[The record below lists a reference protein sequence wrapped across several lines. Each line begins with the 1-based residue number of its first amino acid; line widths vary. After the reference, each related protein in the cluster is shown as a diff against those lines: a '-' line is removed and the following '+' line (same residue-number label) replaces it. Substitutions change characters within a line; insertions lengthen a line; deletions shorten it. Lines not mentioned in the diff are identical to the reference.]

1 MASSPFHLCRDPAR
15 KSRLWRREA
24 LLWGCALWVSLW
36 PPRGAAFNLDTKFVV
51 LKKGRTPESFFGLSV
66 ALHQRTDPQGYLRLP
81 ELGNLL
87 EGSSHA
93 AAALSELEQNG
104 IHTAWDVA
112 LSLLAGAP
120 RDVSEELPNAPRTGA
135 MYACPLTAATDD
147 CKRVDI
153 KVSSEPNSNIV
164 QDMWLGVTIA
174 SQRSSSGRVMA
185 CAHRYTRVL
194 WAGNEDQRRMV
205 GKCFVRGN
213 DLTLQEEDDWQ
224 TYHNEMCNANTDL
237 EETGMCQM
245 GISGG
250 FTDSNVVYF
259 GAPGAYNWQGSDYVI
274 RRKSSWDQDEI
285 HYPNEKYSNSY
296 IGYTIEAGAN
306 VLRNANI
313 TFITGA
319 PRYNHTGAV
328 FLMVF
333 DASRTL
339 EKKLMLSGEQ
349 VGSYFGSSIALADL
363 NNDGWQDL
371 IVGAPYYFDRKEE
384 KGGAVYVYMN
394 LGGTFHHIP
403 NHTLTGPSNSSF
415 GLSVAH
421 IGDVDKDDFQD
432 IAIGAPFEGSGK
444 VYIYQSS
451 SEKLFEKPQQ
461 VISGEDIGPG
471 IRTFGYS
478 FSGGMD
484 VDGNSYPDLLVG
496 SLSEN
501 LVLLRARPVINI
513 VSKDFTVTPSTLDPA
528 RCNEDSCIEIRVC
541 FSYSQSAGDPKYRE
555 SIELNY
561 IVEADRDRRPPR
573 VYFAGTNS
581 AVYRGRL
588 YMPNRKCQN
597 LKVLLRE
604 DIRDKLN
611 PIAFSMNYSLAEKPM
626 TFQLGLRSLDKFPVL
641 NEDQHREE
649 HTEIQF
655 QKECGIDSVC
665 NSNLQIQAVFANEQ
679 NQVLP
684 RRHGT
689 QVLQYSREVKKL
701 HLNVTVTNFPST
713 ATNGEDAHEA
723 QLNITV
729 PPSLLPSSV
738 RPSGACRFE
747 ETVLCELGN
756 PFKKN
761 QRAELIITF
770 EVIGITLN
778 TQEVVVQVEPTTI
791 SNQSDLMP
799 VSAVLMVDYTVDA
812 SLMIV
817 NRWLQSYFSGTV
829 MGESAMKS
837 EVDVGSP
844 IEFYF
849 QVTTKGESLGSL
861 GTITLGFEWPYEA
874 SNGKWLLYPTEILV
888 KGNENRRCEPP
899 GHVINYLNLT
909 LLDGGSA
916 RRKRELEASP
926 KTELPITLAASKKAK
941 SETALSCSKGT
952 SRCIWFECPLQDIG
966 ASAHVIVRARVW
978 NSTFIEDY
986 NNFDRVKVDGQA
998 TLFLRT
1004 NTSTINMKNHTV
1016 WFSVNIDSELSE
1028 EQPAELELWLVLVS
1042 VAAGL
1047 LLLGIIVVVL
1057 WKCNF
1062 FKRTR
1067 YYRILPKY
1075 HAIRIRQEDRYQP
1088 AGGFLPAKHKKQWVT
1103 SWQEPGRYY

>member
-1 MASSPFHLCRDPAR
+1 MALRQFQLCAQE
-15 KSRLWRREA
+15 SRLWGRKA
-24 LLWGCALWVSLW
+24 LLLGCALWVLLG
-36 PPRGAAFNLDTKFVV
+36 PPRCAAFNLDTKFVV
-51 LKKGRTPESFFGLSV
+51 LKRGRTPDSFFGLSV
-66 ALHQRTDPQGYLRLP
+66 ALHKRTNPPEYL
-81 ELGNLL
+81 
-87 EGSSHA
+87 
-93 AAALSELEQNG
+93 
-104 IHTAWDVA
+104 
-112 LSLLAGAP
+112 LLAGAP
-120 RDVSEELPNAPRTGA
+120 RDVAEERPNATRTGA
-135 MYACPLTAATDD
+135 MYACPLTASTDD
-147 CKRVDI
+147 CERVNI

-164 QDMWLGVTIA
+164 EDMWLGVTIA
-174 SQRSSSGRVMA
+174 SQRTSSGRVMA

-205 GKCFVRGN
+205 GKCYVRGN
-213 DLTLQEEDDWQ
+213 DLSLQKEDDWQ
-224 TYHNEMCNANTDL
+224 TYHNEMCNANTDF
-237 EETGMCQM
+237 ENTGMCQM

-250 FTDSNVVYF
+250 FTDSNVYF
-259 GAPGAYNWQGSDYVI
+259 GAPGAYNWQGTDYI
-274 RRKSSWDQDEI
+274 IHRESWDQADI
-285 HYPNEKYSNSY
+285 NYPDEKYGNSY
-296 IGYTIEAGAN
+296 IGYTIEAGTN
-306 VLRNANI
+306 VLRNADV

-328 FLMVF
+328 FLMVY
-333 DASRTL
+333 DASRIL

-394 LGGTFHHIP
+394 LGGTFHHAP
-403 NHTLTGPSNSSF
+403 NHTMTGPSNSSF

-421 IGDVDKDDFQD
+421 IGDVDQDDFQD
-432 IAIGAPFEGSGK
+432 IAIGAPFEGWGK

-451 SEKLFEKPQQ
+451 SEKPFEKPQQ
-461 VISGEDIGPG
+461 IISGEDIGPG
-471 IRTFGYS
+471 ISTFGYS

-513 VSKDFTVTPSTLDPA
+513 VSKDFTVTPSPLDPA
-528 RCNEDSCIEIRVC
+528 RCDEDSCIKIQVC
-541 FSYSQSAGDPKYRE
+541 FAYSHSAGDPTYRE
-555 SIELNY
+555 NIELNY

-581 AVYRGRL
+581 AVYRGRFS
-588 YMPNRKCQN
+588 MPNRKCQI
-597 LKVLLRE
+597 LKVLLR
-604 DIRDKLN
+604 DDNRDKLN

-641 NEDQHREE
+641 NEDQRREE

-665 NSNLQIQAVFANEQ
+665 NSNLQIQAVFVNEQ
-679 NQVLP
+679 NQMLP

-713 ATNGEDAHEA
+713 PTNGEDAHEA
-723 QLNITV
+723 LLNITV

-738 RPSGACRFE
+738 RPSGACTFE
-747 ETVLCELGN
+747 KTVLCELGN

-770 EVIGITLN
+770 EVIRITLN
-778 TQEVVVQVEPTTI
+778 TPEVAVELEATTI

-799 VSAVLMVDYTVDA
+799 VQAVLMVDYTVEA
-812 SLMIV
+812 TLTIV

-837 EVDVGSP
+837 ETDVGSP
-844 IEFYF
+844 IEFDF

-888 KGNENRRCEPP
+888 KGNEIRHCEPP

-926 KTELPITLAASKKAK
+926 KPELPITLAASKKAK
-941 SETALSCSKGT
+941 SETFLSCSKGT
-952 SRCIWFECPLQDIG
+952 SRCIWFECPLPDIR
-966 ASAHVIVRARVW
+966 ALANVVVRARVW

-1004 NTSTINMKNHTV
+1004 NTSTVNMRNHTV

-1028 EQPAELELWLVLVS
+1028 EQPAELELWLVLLS
-1042 VAAGL
+1042 IAAGL
-1047 LLLGIIVVVL
+1047 LLLGIIVIVL
-1057 WKCNF
+1057 WKCGF
-1062 FKRTR
+1062 FRRANTRAMYEAKGQKAKRK
-1067 YYRILPKY
+1067 I
-1075 HAIRIRQEDRYQP
+1075 QP
-1088 AGGFLPAKHKKQWVT
+1088 SETKRLT
-1103 SWQEPGRYY
+1103 DSY

>member
-1 MASSPFHLCRDPAR
+1 MAPSPLGR
-15 KSRLWRREA
+15 SRLWRPEV
-24 LLWGCALWVSLW
+24 LLWAGALWLSLR
-36 PPRGAAFNLDTKFVV
+36 PAPGAAFNLDTRFVV
-51 LKKGRTPESFFGLSV
+51 LKTGPTPSSFFGFSV
-66 ALHQRTDPQGYLRLP
+66 ALHQRTHPPGYL
-81 ELGNLL
+81 
-87 EGSSHA
+87 
-93 AAALSELEQNG
+93 
-104 IHTAWDVA
+104 
-112 LSLLAGAP
+112 LLAGAP
-120 RDVSEELPNAPRTGA
+120 RDVAEGLPNATKTGA

-147 CKRVDI
+147 CQRVNI
-153 KVSSEPNSNIV
+153 KVSSDPHNNIV
-164 QDMWLGVTIA
+164 QDMWLGVAIA
-174 SQRSSSGRVMA
+174 SQRTSSGRVMA

-205 GKCFVRGN
+205 GKCYVRGN
-213 DLTLQEEDDWQ
+213 DLSLHEDDDWQ
-224 TYHNEMCNANTDL
+224 TYENEMCNANTDL
-237 EETGMCQM
+237 EKTGMCQM

-250 FTDSNVVYF
+250 FTDSNVYF
-259 GAPGAYNWQGSDYVI
+259 GAPGAYNWQGTDYVI
-274 RRKSSWDQDEI
+274 HRESWDQADI
-285 HYPNEKYSNSY
+285 HYPDEKHGNSY

-306 VLRNANI
+306 VLRNADV
-313 TFITGA
+313 TFVTGA
-319 PRYNHTGAV
+319 PRYNHTGAI
-328 FLMVF
+328 FLMVY
-333 DASRTL
+333 DARRTL
-339 EKKLMLSGEQ
+339 EKKLMIPGEQ

-394 LGGTFHHIP
+394 LGGTFHNTP
-403 NHTLTGPSNSSF
+403 NRTLTGPSNSSF

-451 SEKLFEKPQQ
+451 SEKLFEEPQQ

-471 IRTFGYS
+471 IKTFGYS

-513 VSKDFTVTPSTLDPA
+513 VNKTFSVTPSPLDPA
-528 RCNEDSCIEIRVC
+528 RCNEASCIDIEVC
-541 FSYSQSAGDPKYRE
+541 FSYAQSAGDPKYKE
-555 SIELNY
+555 NIELNY

-573 VYFAGTNS
+573 VYFASTHS
-581 AVYRGRL
+581 AVYSGRL
-588 YMPNRKCQN
+588 SMPNRKCPK
-597 LKVLLRE
+597 LKVLLRD
-604 DIRDKLN
+604 DIRDKLH

-626 TFQLGLRSLDKFPVL
+626 PFRLGLHSLDKFPIL
-641 NEDQHREE
+641 NDDQHRET
-649 HTEIQF
+649 HAEIQF
-655 QKECGIDSVC
+655 RKECGVDNLC
-665 NSNLQIQAVFANEQ
+665 NSNLQVQAAFVNEQ
-679 NQVLP
+679 NQMLP

-723 QLNITV
+723 LLNITV
-729 PPSLLPSSV
+729 PSSLLPSSV

-747 ETVLCELGN
+747 ETVVCELGN

-778 TQEVVVQVEPTTI
+778 TQEVVIQVNRTTI
-791 SNQSDLMP
+791 SSQENLTP
-799 VSAVLMVDYTVDA
+799 VWAVLMVDYTVEA
-812 SLMIV
+812 TLTIV

-829 MGESAMKS
+829 MGESAMKT
-837 EVDVGSP
+837 EEDVGSP
-844 IEFYF
+844 IELDF

-888 KGNENRRCEPP
+888 KGNGNRRCEPP
-899 GHVINYLNLT
+899 GQVINYLNLT
-909 LLDGGSA
+909 LLDSSRA
-916 RRKRELEASP
+916 RRKRELETVPNS
-926 KTELPITLAASKKAK
+926 EFPITLAASKKAK
-941 SETALSCSKGT
+941 SEMSLSCSKGT
-952 SRCIWFECPLQDIG
+952 SHCIWFECPLQDIRS
-966 ASAHVIVRARVW
+966 SANVVVRARVW
-978 NSTFIEDY
+978 NSTFIEDFS
-986 NNFDRVKVDGQA
+986 NFDRVKVDGQA
-998 TLFLRT
+998 ILFLRT

-1028 EQPAELELWLVLVS
+1028 EQPAELELWLVLIS
-1042 VAAGL
+1042 IAAGL
-1047 LLLGIIVVVL
+1047 LLLGIIVIVL

-1067 YYRILPKY
+1067 YYRIIPKY

-1088 AGGFLPAKHKKQWVT
+1088 AGGFLPAKPKKQWVT
-1103 SWQEPGRYY
+1103 NWQEPERYY

>member
-1 MASSPFHLCRDPAR
+1 MVPSQFQPCQSPAQR
-15 KSRLWRREA
+15 SRLWRPKA
-24 LLWGCALWVSLW
+24 LLWGWTLWVSLC
-36 PPRGAAFNLDTKFVV
+36 PPPCAAFNLDTKFVV
-51 LKKGRTPESFFGLSV
+51 LKKGQTPKSFFGFSV
-66 ALHQRTDPQGYLRLP
+66 ALHKRTNPPGYL
-81 ELGNLL
+81 
-87 EGSSHA
+87 
-93 AAALSELEQNG
+93 
-104 IHTAWDVA
+104 
-112 LSLLAGAP
+112 LLAGAP
-120 RDVSEELPNAPRTGA
+120 RDVAEGLPNATQTGA
-135 MYACPLTAATDD
+135 MYACPLTSATDD
-147 CKRVDI
+147 CQRVNI
-153 KVSSEPNSNIV
+153 KVSSEPHNNIV
-164 QDMWLGVTIA
+164 HDMWLGVTIA
-174 SQRSSSGRVMA
+174 SQRTSSGRVMA

-205 GKCFVRGN
+205 GKCYIRGN
-213 DLTLQEEDDWQ
+213 DLSLQEDDDWQ
-224 TYHNEMCNANTDL
+224 TYHNEMCNANTDF
-237 EETGMCQM
+237 EKTGMCQM

-250 FTDSNVVYF
+250 FTDSNVYF
-259 GAPGAYNWQGSDYVI
+259 GAPGAYNWQGTDYVI
-274 RRKSSWDQDEI
+274 HRESWDQADI
-285 HYPNEKYSNSY
+285 HYPDEKYSNSY

-306 VLRNANI
+306 VLRSANI

-328 FLMVF
+328 FLMVY
-333 DASRTL
+333 DASLTL
-339 EKKLMLSGEQ
+339 RKKLMISGEQ
-349 VGSYFGSSIALADL
+349 VGSYFGGSIALADL

-394 LGGTFHHIP
+394 LGGTFHNTP
-403 NHTLTGPSNSSF
+403 NRTLTGPSKSSF
-415 GLSVAH
+415 GLAVAH
-421 IGDVDKDDFQD
+421 IGDIDKDDFQD
-432 IAIGAPFEGSGK
+432 IAIGAPFEGWGK

-451 SEKLFEKPQQ
+451 SERLFEKPQQ
-461 VISGEDIGPG
+461 VISGEDIGSG
-471 IRTFGYS
+471 IKTFGYS

-513 VSKDFTVTPSTLDPA
+513 VSKTFTVTPSPLDPA

-541 FSYSQSAGDPKYRE
+541 FSYSQSAGDPTYKE
-555 SIELNY
+555 NIELNY

-573 VYFAGTNS
+573 VYFASTLS
-581 AVYRGRL
+581 AIYRGRL
-588 YMPNRKCQN
+588 SMPNRRCQN

-604 DIRDKLN
+604 DIRDKLH

-626 TFQLGLRSLDKFPVL
+626 PFQLGLHSLDKFPIL
-641 NEDQHREE
+641 NDDQRREE
-649 HTEIQF
+649 HAEIQF
-655 QKECGIDSVC
+655 QKECGIDNLC
-665 NSNLQIQAVFANEQ
+665 NSNLQIQAVFANEL
-679 NQVLP
+679 NQILP
-684 RRHGT
+684 RRDGT

-701 HLNVTVTNFPST
+701 HLSLTVTNTPST

-723 QLNITV
+723 LLNITV

-756 PFKKN
+756 PFKKY

-778 TQEVVVQVEPTTI
+778 TQEVAIQVDPTTI
-791 SNQSDLMP
+791 SFQEDLKP
-799 VSAVLMVDYTVDA
+799 VWAILMVDYTVEA
-812 SLMIV
+812 TLTIV
-817 NRWLQSYFSGTV
+817 NRWPQSYFSGVV
-829 MGESAMKS
+829 MGESAMKT
-837 EVDVGSP
+837 EEDVGSP
-844 IEFYF
+844 IELDF

-888 KGNENRRCEPP
+888 KGNENRHCEPP

-909 LLDGGSA
+909 LLDGGKT

-926 KTELPITLAASKKAK
+926 NAELPVTLAASKKAK
-941 SETALSCSKGT
+941 SETSLSCSKGT

-966 ASAHVIVRARVW
+966 ALANVIVRARVW

-986 NNFDRVKVDGQA
+986 NNFDRVKVNGQA

-1004 NTSTINMKNHTV
+1004 NTSTINMKNHTL

-1042 VAAGL
+1042 IAAGL

-1067 YYRILPKY
+1067 YYRIIPKY

-1103 SWQEPGRYY
+1103 SWQEQGRYY

>member
-1 MASSPFHLCRDPAR
+1 MAPSQFQLCKTTVQ
-15 KSRLWRREA
+15 KSRLWKQKA
-24 LLWGCALWVSLW
+24 LLLGCTLWVSLC
-36 PPRGAAFNLDTKFVV
+36 PPRCAAFNLDTKFVV
-51 LKKGRTPESFFGLSV
+51 LKKGKTPNSFFGFSV
-66 ALHQRTDPQGYLRLP
+66 ALHKQTNPQKYL
-81 ELGNLL
+81 
-87 EGSSHA
+87 
-93 AAALSELEQNG
+93 
-104 IHTAWDVA
+104 
-112 LSLLAGAP
+112 LLAGAP
-120 RDVSEELPNAPRTGA
+120 RDVAEGLENDARTGA
-135 MYACPLTAATDD
+135 MYACPLTNETGD
-147 CKRVDI
+147 CERVNI
-153 KVSSEPNSNIV
+153 KVSSEPHNNIV

-174 SQRSSSGRVMA
+174 SQRTSTGRVMA

-205 GKCFVRGN
+205 GKCYVRGN
-213 DLTLQEEDDWQ
+213 DLSLHEDDDWQ
-224 TYHNEMCNANTDL
+224 TYHNEMCNANTDF
-237 EETGMCQM
+237 EKTGMCQM

-250 FTDSNVVYF
+250 FTDSNVYF
-259 GAPGAYNWQGSDYVI
+259 GAPGAYNWQGTDYVI
-274 RRKSSWDQDEI
+274 HRESWDQADIHFPDEK
-285 HYPNEKYSNSY
+285 HSNSY

-306 VLRNANI
+306 VLRNVNI

-319 PRYNHTGAV
+319 PRYNHTGAI
-328 FLMVF
+328 FLMVY
-333 DASRTL
+333 DESRIL
-339 EKKLMLSGEQ
+339 QKKLMITGDQ

-394 LGGTFHHIP
+394 LGGTFHNTP
-403 NHTLTGPSNSSF
+403 NVTLTGPSNSSF

-421 IGDVDKDDFQD
+421 IGDVDQDDFQD
-432 IAIGAPFEGSGK
+432 IAIGAPFEGYGK
-444 VYIYQSS
+444 VYIYHSS
-451 SEKLFEKPQQ
+451 SKKLFKKPQQ
-461 VISGEDIGPG
+461 IISGEDIGSG
-471 IRTFGYS
+471 IKTFGYS
-478 FSGGMD
+478 FNGGMD

-496 SLSEN
+496 SLSEQ

-513 VSKDFTVTPSTLDPA
+513 ISKTFSVTPSTVDPA
-528 RCNEDSCIEIRVC
+528 RCNEVSCIEIRLC
-541 FSYSQSAGDPKYRE
+541 FSYSQSAGDPKYKE
-555 SIELNY
+555 NIELSY

-581 AVYRGRL
+581 AIYRGRL
-588 YMPNRKCQN
+588 FMPKNNCKN
-597 LKVLLRE
+597 LKVLLRD
-604 DIRDKLN
+604 DIRDKLH
-611 PIAFSMNYSLAEKPM
+611 PIAFSMNYSLPEKPM
-626 TFQLGLRSLDKFPVL
+626 PFQLGLQPLDQFPVL
-641 NEDQHREE
+641 NEDQDHEQ

-655 QKECGIDSVC
+655 QKECGIDNLC
-665 NSNLQIQAVFANEQ
+665 NSNLQVQAVFVNDQ
-679 NQVLP
+679 YQVLP

-701 HLNVTVTNFPST
+701 YLNISVTNIPST

-723 QLNITV
+723 LLNITV

-778 TQEVVVQVEPTTI
+778 IRELVIQVEPSTI
-791 SNQSDLMP
+791 SSQENLMP
-799 VSAVLMVDYTVDA
+799 VQAVLMVDYTVDA
-812 SLMIV
+812 TLRIV

-844 IEFYF
+844 IEFDF
-849 QVTTKGESLGSL
+849 LVTTKGESLGSW

-899 GHVINYLNLT
+899 GQVINYLNLT
-909 LLDGGSA
+909 LLDGRGA
-916 RRKRELEASP
+916 RRRRELEASP

-941 SETALSCSKGT
+941 SETSLSCSEGT

-966 ASAHVIVRARVW
+966 ASTNVIVRARVW

-998 TLFLRT
+998 ILFLRT

-1028 EQPAELELWLVLVS
+1028 EQPAEIELWLVLLS
-1042 VAAGL
+1042 IAAGL
-1047 LLLGIIVVVL
+1047 LLLGAIVVVL
-1057 WKCNF
+1057 WKCGF
-1062 FKRTR
+1062 FRRANTRAMYEAKGQKAKRK
-1067 YYRILPKY
+1067 I
-1075 HAIRIRQEDRYQP
+1075 QP
-1088 AGGFLPAKHKKQWVT
+1088 SETKRLT
-1103 SWQEPGRYY
+1103 DSY